1 MYYLTVIKTFSP
13 LFSEKYFFSFVI
25 PPFHLLTVI
34 DLVISGLRVVE
45 LQVELGWNYMKFHPN
60 STHNSTMYKPLIIRA
75 VTSPR
80 WKGGIT
86 NDKKYFSENMA
97 EKVLITVKNNTK

>member
-1 MYYLTVIKTFSP
+1 
-13 LFSEKYFFSFVI
+13 
-25 PPFHLLTVI
+25 
-34 DLVISGLRVVE
+34 
-45 LQVELGWNYMKFHPN
+45 
-60 STHNSTMYKPLIIRA
+60 MYKPLIIRL

-97 EKVLITVKNNTK
+97 EKVLTTVKNHTKQDSHHDLLLEILPIEFNTLIINAPKKPKQPKETNWKQKIQKP

>member
-1 MYYLTVIKTFSP
+1 
-13 LFSEKYFFSFVI
+13 
-25 PPFHLLTVI
+25 
-34 DLVISGLRVVE
+34 
-45 LQVELGWNYMKFHPN
+45 MKFHPN
-60 STHNSTMYKPLIIRA
+60 STHNSTMYKPLIIRV

-97 EKVLITVKNNTK
+97 EKVVTTQVGMPYSYYDETIAA